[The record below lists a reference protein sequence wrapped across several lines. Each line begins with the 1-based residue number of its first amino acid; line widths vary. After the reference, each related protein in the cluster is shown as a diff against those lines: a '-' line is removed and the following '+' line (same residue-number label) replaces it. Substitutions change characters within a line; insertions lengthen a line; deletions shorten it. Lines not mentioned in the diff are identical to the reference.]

1 MTSRTPDQD
10 TTPSAHDRGRR
21 RELVTLSVIAGAAA
35 SLSVTWLGIAAV
47 DGAAIVPRD
56 TDGTTVAPVA
66 VTAPPSSG
74 GIEATGGTLLV
85 PVPQPATTVPPAAPV
100 QPARRSRAS

>member
-1 MTSRTPDQD
+1 MTNGAPDHNTP
-10 TTPSAHDRGRR
+10 PPAGDRGRR

-47 DGAAIVPRD
+47 DGAAGAPADV
-56 TDGTTVAPVA
+56 DGTTVAPVA

-74 GIEATGGTLLV
+74 GIEATAGTLLV
-85 PVPQPATTVPPAAPV
+85 PVPQPATTLAPAAPI
-100 QPARRSRAS
+100 QPVRRSRAS